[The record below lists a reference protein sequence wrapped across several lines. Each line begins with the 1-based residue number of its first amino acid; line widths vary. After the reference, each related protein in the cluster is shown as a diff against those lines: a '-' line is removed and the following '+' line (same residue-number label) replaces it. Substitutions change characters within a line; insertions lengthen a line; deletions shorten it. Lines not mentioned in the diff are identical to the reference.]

1 MLVIGLTGGIGS
13 GKTTVTHMFA
23 ELGVPI
29 IDMDDIAK
37 QIVEPGQPALKQIT
51 RLFGNSVID
60 PDGRLKRQ
68 QLANIIFDSTAKR
81 QQLEALLHP
90 LIREETQRQLAK
102 LKAPYCI
109 VVIPLLIESDQ
120 DSLIDRILVVDVPE
134 SVQISRTTQRDAIPV
149 SQAKKILA
157 AQADRQTRLNAADDV
172 INNSGKLDVLSQQVI
187 SLDQKYRKLAEKYV

>member
-23 ELGVPI
+23 DLGVPI

-37 QIVEPGQPALKQIT
+37 QIVEPGQPALEQIT
-51 RLFGNSVID
+51 RLYGNSVID

-90 LIREETQRQLAK
+90 LIRAETQRQLAK